1 VPSPGANDAQAGFV
15 GRGLHQLVAEEGTQ
29 RGRVG
34 AAAGDGTLAAEVSE
48 GGDHEHLEIDRGIDV
63 GAPAAR
69 GVRIG
74 QTAEFAD
81 ACGEADGFQRFVEL
95 AVEGAGRC
103 LRQAAGHDPEF
114 LLAFGLRFPNML
126 GRGIGGSA
134 AVFNRLLGGF
144 EALAFL
150 GLATSSPGFHSSI
163 KLGML

>member
-1 VPSPGANDAQAGFV
+1 MPSPGANDAQAGFV

-95 AVEGAGRC
+95 AVEGACR
-103 LRQAAGHDPEF
+103 RQRRVTIQNSYWLSGC
-114 LLAFGLRFPNML
+114 GFPTC
-126 GRGIGGSA
+126 S
-134 AVFNRLLGGF
+134 VV
-144 EALAFL
+144 ALADQPRFST
-150 GLATSSPGFHSSI
+150 GC
-163 KLGML
+163 